1 MANIKMKSTD
11 GAVSAFVGG
20 QNYEVDKKGIIEVP
34 VEFEDTLYSFGFIT
48 VGKNTLP
55 ADVEVVQAPNPVA
68 AEQVTAEEP
77 EQVTAEEPEQAKEE
91 DPQSH
96 EQVFS
101 DNVSAAE

>member
-77 EQVTAEEPEQAKEE
+77 EQAKEE